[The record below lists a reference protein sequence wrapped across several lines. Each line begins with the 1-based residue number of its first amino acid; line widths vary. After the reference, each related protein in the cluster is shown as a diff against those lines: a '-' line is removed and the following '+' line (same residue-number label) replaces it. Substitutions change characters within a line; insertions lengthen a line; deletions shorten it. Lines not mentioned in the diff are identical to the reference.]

1 MEADARIAV
10 RSRAPLSRET
20 GMGLVAITLA
30 VVTMAVDHLI
40 GSDPGLEDPVAFV
53 ITVSLS
59 VALWAFVFGRVVPRA
74 KASPERAAKVGF
86 VCSLLAVFP
95 GVPTLFVGLPFIL
108 SAGAIA
114 LGLVGRESRR
124 GRLATAAIVIGS
136 AVMVLALWYLGS
148 GAGVE
153 G

>member
-1 MEADARIAV
+1 MEPNAYEMKSGRI
-10 RSRAPLSRET
+10 SRET
-20 GMGLVAITLA
+20 AIGLVAITLA
-30 VVTMAVDHLI
+30 VITMAVDHLI

-53 ITVSLS
+53 VTVSLS
-59 VALWAFVFGRVVPRA
+59 VALWIVVFGRVVPRA
-74 KASPERAAKVGF
+74 KQAPEQAAKTGF

-114 LGLVGRESRR
+114 LGLVGRGSRQ

-136 AVMVLALWYLGS
+136 AVLVLALWYLGS
-148 GAGVE
+148 GVGLE